1 MTSISIWKFIATAL
15 LSILLTLG
23 AAYAAM
29 NHNAVT
35 KDEVR
40 DMIAPDRATSQELL
54 DEIKLLRGDFARM
67 NREIGEIKGML
78 DHRR

>member
-1 MTSISIWKFIATAL
+1 MSLSIWKFIATAL

-23 AAYAAM
+23 GAYAAL

-35 KDEVR
+35 RMEVQE
-40 DMIAPDRATSQELL
+40 MIEPDRATATQMLEELRQ
-54 DEIKLLRGDFARM
+54 LRQDVARM

-78 DHRR
+78 AERRR